1 MNIKQPIFGR
11 AMFLD
16 TNITAGNFVS
26 ITSNESVSLCESGV
40 PDGIAWFDG
49 VAGDKVTVELFGK
62 GIVEA
67 VAGGAIVAGEYVEAT
82 TGGKA
87 LKAATGTGIGKA
99 LVGASTDG
107 IVKVLVR

>member
-11 AMFLD
+11 GMFLD
-16 TNITAGNFVS
+16 TNITAGQLVK
-26 ITSNESVSLCESGV
+26 ITSNESVSLCETGV

-62 GIVEA
+62 GVVEV
-67 VAGGAIVAGEYVEAT
+67 VASATINAGESVEAT

-87 LKAATGTGIGKA
+87 VKAATGYGIGKA
-99 LVGASTDG
+99 LNTGDANAV
-107 IVKVLVR
+107 IKVLVK